1 MLEKISGIKELKEK
15 IKKFEFEVNDK
26 LEKQEDSLKLLHEEI
41 KKLNQNISEVKG
53 IKQDYVDKFSK
64 DLCNIKDLQKEF
76 EKALRTF
83 NQNHNKLYDSI
94 YVKLHRELDN
104 QVRPIKN
111 IVEQLTEIKPE
122 VKNIVESLKEAN
134 QAVKKLYEITSSI
147 KKEDFEL
154 KQYAKELLKMDTE
167 KLRLMKDI
175 ETLKKVIS
183 SERRRKY

>member
-1 MLEKISGIKELKEK
+1 MLEKISGIKELRDKLD
-15 IKKFEFEVNDK
+15 KFEFEVNDK

-41 KKLNQNISEVKG
+41 KKLNTNISEVKD
-53 IKQDYVDKFSK
+53 IKQDYVGKFSK

-83 NQNHNKLYDSI
+83 HQNHNKLYDSI
-94 YVKLHRELDN
+94 YTKLHKELDDK
-104 QVRPIKN
+104 VRPIN
-111 IVEQLTEIKPE
+111 SVVEQLNEVKPE
-122 VKNIVESLKEAN
+122 VKKIIESLKEAN
-134 QAVKKLYEITSSI
+134 LAVKKLFEVASSI

-154 KQYAKELLKMDTE
+154 KLYVKELLKMDNE
-167 KLRLMKDI
+167 KLRLMKEI